1 MLFLTTSN
9 IWSIT
14 FFSPLT
20 YITLLI
26 SFILYALPT
35 LTNKT
40 KYSSS
45 SNKFSFVLINSFDLF
60 GLLLSP
66 VIAVMFLASCW
77 SAVTTSAWF
86 GHLLL
91 GPFQFKILYLILF
104 VFSSVIIALA
114 STSYFSS
121 REFYDFMTVLYN
133 FLYWLIII
141 FMSNTI
147 FTSIFVIEVLS
158 TLIFLLIITST
169 FSSNFFYRNLNLS
182 FGHIFQQS
190 TPHTYLQSL
199 LYFFWISLVSSLNL
213 FLFILLLYTKILT
226 LDWFLIE
233 HVFSFLILTSTIKE
247 IVVVGI
253 SWFVLLTCIFLKCGV
268 APLYIWKPTFFKG
281 LPIHTIYIYICF
293 FYFFLFLFLIQLLTS
308 YFSTVFYF
316 YSYVTTIFVLIGL
329 VTLLFIIC
337 DSYYIKAFLAISSIL
352 NSIFVLMAMSATHT
366 VATTLWL

>member
-1 MLFLTTSN
+1 
-9 IWSIT
+9 
-14 FFSPLT
+14 
-20 YITLLI
+20 
-26 SFILYALPT
+26 
-35 LTNKT
+35 
-40 KYSSS
+40 
-45 SNKFSFVLINSFDLF
+45 
-60 GLLLSP
+60 
-66 VIAVMFLASCW
+66 
-77 SAVTTSAWF
+77 
-86 GHLLL
+86 
-91 GPFQFKILYLILF
+91 
-104 VFSSVIIALA
+104 
-114 STSYFSS
+114 
-121 REFYDFMTVLYN
+121 
-133 FLYWLIII
+133 
-141 FMSNTI
+141 MSNTI

-158 TLIFLLIITST
+158 TLIFLLVITST

-199 LYFFWISLVSSLNL
+199 LYFFWISLISSLNL

-226 LDWFLIE
+226 LDWFMIE
-233 HVFSFLILTSTIKE
+233 HVFSFLITTSSVKE
-247 IVVVGI
+247 VVVIGI

-316 YSYVTTIFVLIGL
+316 YSYITTVFILIGL

-352 NSIFVLMAMSATHT
+352 NSIFVLMAMSVTHT
-366 VATTLWL
+366 ISTTLWL

>member
-9 IWSIT
+9 VWSLI

-26 SFILYALPT
+26 SFVLYSLPT

-66 VIAVMFLASCW
+66 VIALITLTSLW
-77 SAVTTSAWF
+77 SAVTSSAWF

-91 GPFQFKILYLILF
+91 GAFQFKMVYLILF
-104 VFSSVIIALA
+104 VFSSVIIALV

-121 REFYDFMTVLYN
+121 REFYDFITVLYN

-158 TLIFLLIITST
+158 TLIFLLVITST

-182 FGHIFQQS
+182 FGHVFQQS

-199 LYFFWISLVSSLNL
+199 LYFFWISLISSLNL

-226 LDWFLIE
+226 LDWFMIE
-233 HVFSFLILTSTIKE
+233 HVFNFLIMTSSVKE
-247 IVVVGI
+247 VVVIGI

-316 YSYVTTIFVLIGL
+316 YSYITIVFILIGL

-352 NSIFVLMAMSATHT
+352 NSIFVLMAMSVTHT
-366 VATTLWL
+366 VSTTLWL

>member
-9 IWSIT
+9 VWSLI

-26 SFILYALPT
+26 SFVLYSLPT

-66 VIAVMFLASCW
+66 VIALITLTSLW
-77 SAVTTSAWF
+77 SAVTSSAWF

-91 GPFQFKILYLILF
+91 GAFQFKMVYLILF
-104 VFSSVIIALA
+104 VFSSVIIALV

-121 REFYDFMTVLYN
+121 REFYDFITVLYN

-158 TLIFLLIITST
+158 TLIFLLVITST

-182 FGHIFQQS
+182 FGHVFQQS

-199 LYFFWISLVSSLNL
+199 LYFFWISLISSLNL

-226 LDWFLIE
+226 LDWFMIE
-233 HVFSFLILTSTIKE
+233 HVFNFLIMTSSVKE
-247 IVVVGI
+247 VVVIGI
-253 SWFVLLTCIFLKCGV
+253 SW
-268 APLYIWKPTFFKG
+268 
-281 LPIHTIYIYICF
+281 
-293 FYFFLFLFLIQLLTS
+293 
-308 YFSTVFYF
+308 
-316 YSYVTTIFVLIGL
+316 
-329 VTLLFIIC
+329 
-337 DSYYIKAFLAISSIL
+337 
-352 NSIFVLMAMSATHT
+352 
-366 VATTLWL
+366 

>member
-1 MLFLTTSN
+1 MLFLTASN
-9 IWSIT
+9 VWSVL
-14 FFSPLT
+14 FFSPTT
-20 YITLLI
+20 YFTLLI
-26 SFILYALPT
+26 SFILYSLPT

-60 GLLLSP
+60 GLLISP
-66 VIAVMFLASCW
+66 IIAFTVLVLLWSCT
-77 SAVTTSAWF
+77 TTSAWF
-86 GHLLL
+86 GHLLI
-91 GPFQFKILYLILF
+91 GSFQLKVVYLILF
-104 VFSSVIIALA
+104 VFSAVVAALA

-121 REFYDFMTVLYN
+121 REFYDFITVLYN
-133 FLYWLIII
+133 FLYWLILI

-158 TLIFLLIITST
+158 TLIFLLVITST
-169 FSSNFFYRNLNLS
+169 FSSNFFYRNLNFS
-182 FGHIFQQS
+182 FGHVFQQS

-213 FLFILLLYTKILT
+213 FLFILLLYTKLLT

-233 HVFSFLILTSTIKE
+233 HVFSFLVAASTIKD
-247 IVVVGI
+247 IITIGV
-253 SWFVLLTCIFLKCGV
+253 SWFILLTCVFLKCGV
-268 APLYIWKPTFFKG
+268 APLYVWKPTFFKG
-281 LPIHTIYIYICF
+281 LPVHTIYVYICF

-316 YSYVTTIFVLIGL
+316 YSYIMTIFILIGL

-337 DSYYIKAFLAISSIL
+337 DSYYIKAFLAVSSIL
-352 NSIFVLMAMSATHT
+352 NSLFVLMAMSVTHT
-366 VATTLWL
+366 VSTTLWL